1 MRLETR
7 QRKVLTV
14 PGADERVRRIEAELR
29 LAAEGRDPV
38 TLRRVA
44 AAPADSPLSAD

>member
-1 MRLETR
+1 MSLETW
-7 QRKVLTV
+7 QGTVLTV

-29 LAAEGRDPV
+29 LAAAGRDRE